1 MLVLLIGL
9 NDLIFFRYDLVGA
22 DDMQRAQAEEIVDAI
37 NDIMEPLFA
46 VIVPNDPKERKEKNE
61 EAIEKFRNYM
71 DSLID

>member
-1 MLVLLIGL
+1 MLFLLIGL

-71 DSLID
+71 NSLID